1 MAIKATFFLPQRDND
16 GRDLTSEINA
26 VQEECFVAFGGWTL
40 MGHFKGVWR
49 MESGARQ
56 MDVSAVYMVIL
67 EDVDLPLLEA
77 ILKRFKANTTQ
88 EAIFL
93 EVVENVDIRFL

>member
-40 MGHFKGVWR
+40 MGYFKGVWR
-49 MESGARQ
+49 MESGVRQ
-56 MDVSAVYMVIL
+56 TDVSAVYMVIL
-67 EDVDLPLLEA
+67 EEVDLPLLEA
-77 ILKRFKANTTQ
+77 ILKRFKAKTTQ

-93 EVVENVDIRFL
+93 EVVQNVDIRFL

>member
-1 MAIKATFFLPQRDND
+1 MAIKATFFLPERDND

-40 MGHFKGVWR
+40 MGYFKGVWR
-49 MESGARQ
+49 MESGAQ
-56 MDVSAVYMVIL
+56 QTDVSAVYMVIL

-77 ILKRFKANTTQ
+77 ILKRFKAKTTQ

-93 EVVENVDIRFL
+93 EVVQNVDIRFL